1 MDFCWLKATQS
12 KTDDNDMDHS
22 WMCWGKFA
30 KHIILILIVLGKIF
44 TTETKKISAQ
54 NKYWNINVD
63 NVGHNTT
70 LCNLQVFYITF
81 LWHTYFH
88 LTNWMFQSDLDM
100 DLFRS
105 FQWKCQTS
113 FEFFKIG
120 CVFKFVRSGC
130 VFWFFKLGIIF
141 GWKSPPST
149 LFLLLNVTLAA

>member
-1 MDFCWLKATQS
+1 MIVFGEVFIIESQKNNCTKG
-12 KTDDNDMDHS
+12 KT
-22 WMCWGKFA
+22 
-30 KHIILILIVLGKIF
+30 
-44 TTETKKISAQ
+44 
-54 NKYWNINVD
+54 KYWKINVND
-63 NVGHNTT
+63 FGHKAT

-141 GWKSPPST
+141 GWKSPLPHFSCT
-149 LFLLLNVTLAA
+149 SMLLLQHSYEIWKKTLSL